1 MSMWRYSAVA
11 LAGSSQGEVRSG
23 EISGESAAAARATL
37 REIGLQVLVLR
48 PMTTDAGG
56 RRSTSGW
63 WNAHLRTRRRLV
75 RAHLYDG
82 LATLLESGLPLLE
95 ALDTTIKS
103 LLRRR
108 SPLRQ
113 ALVQVREGIRSGELL
128 GQSLLPH
135 TSWFEPSEI
144 AIIEAGQH
152 AGDLAGVLRTLSER
166 LEQSGELRSRL
177 AAALTYPA
185 IVALAGV
192 AVLVFI
198 STQTLPELVDILSDA
213 GLAIP
218 ALTQSVMSLGQ
229 GLAEHWWVLAV
240 IALLSFGAF
249 LGVRDLARRY
259 GLRWPTWLRRLAPSL
274 GRRVAIA
281 QLSRRLSE
289 LLRAG
294 VPLVESLRVVAP
306 TMRGET
312 LRREVIAVAG
322 RVEHGE
328 ELSAAMDDPL
338 YFDAEFRRLLEL
350 AQASGELDVLLEKL
364 GLRYER
370 AAQRQIAQLA
380 SMLEP
385 VVILILAIAIGL
397 VVMAAVL
404 PLGRL
409 QDILR

>member
-1 MSMWRYSAVA
+1 MSVWRYSAVA
-11 LAGSSQGEVRSG
+11 LAGANQGAVRSG
-23 EISGESAAAARATL
+23 EVSGESAAAARAAL

-48 PMTTDAGG
+48 PLAAESGG
-56 RRSTSGW
+56 RRSTRGW
-63 WNAHLRTRRRLV
+63 WLAHLRTRRRLL

-103 LLRRR
+103 FPRRR

-113 ALVQVREGIRSGELL
+113 ALVQVRESVRSGELF

-135 TSWFEPSEI
+135 ASWFDPSEI
-144 AIIEAGQH
+144 AMVEAGQH

-166 LEQSGELRSRL
+166 LERSGELRSRL

-185 IVALAGV
+185 IVALTGI

-198 STQTLPELVDILSDA
+198 STQTLPELVDILRDS

-218 ALTQSVMSLGQ
+218 ALTQNVMGLGQ
-229 GLAEHWWVLAV
+229 ALAEYWWVLALS
-240 IALLSFGAF
+240 ALLSFGAF
-249 LGVRDLARRY
+249 LGVRSWAHRY
-259 GLRWPTWLRRLAPSL
+259 RLQWPVWLRRLAPSL
-274 GRRVAIA
+274 GRRLAIA
-281 QLSRRLSE
+281 QLSSRLSE

-306 TMRGET
+306 TMRGDT
-312 LRREVIAVAG
+312 LRRSVIAVAA

-350 AQASGELDVLLEKL
+350 AQASGDLDILLEKL
-364 GLRYER
+364 GRRYER

-385 VVILILAIAIGL
+385 LVILALAIAIGL

-404 PLGRL
+404 PLARL